1 MKKAFFLSILFLFVM
16 VESIAQR
23 QAVNNDIIIVDVT
36 KSYSQKKEL
45 ILQDFMDVEYVALE
59 TNDEFVNQGVV
70 LDVGRELILVRN
82 RIDDGNIFVYDRK
95 GKALRKINC
104 KGQSGKEYINN
115 YSVILDEDNKEMFV
129 CDRGK
134 IIVYDF
140 FGEFIRSIRGL
151 DNVMMFYTKIYN
163 YDKDNLIC
171 YDKDNSKIP
180 FVLISKQDGR
190 ITQEIKIPFVEKK
203 NLQQKQPIS
212 GMNVPPNIQIP
223 DGFQVGRM
231 ASALDAYRP
240 IIPYNGNW
248 ILLEFSSDTIYTF
261 LPDYNLRPIIA
272 RTPSIQSMSL
282 EVMLTLRLVTERY
295 YFMETIRNEYNFDN
309 ETGFPRTYFIY
320 DKKEKK
326 LSQYAVY
333 NGDFLNKKEIY
344 MFGFTPVKH
353 ECESWYKLET
363 NQLVEDYKKGIL
375 KGELKEIVSKLDEDD
390 NPVIMLVKHRK

>member
-272 RTPSIQSMSL
+272 RTPSIQS
-282 EVMLTLRLVTERY
+282 
-295 YFMETIRNEYNFDN
+295 ID
-309 ETGFPRTYFIY
+309 
-320 DKKEKK
+320 
-326 LSQYAVY
+326 
-333 NGDFLNKKEIY
+333 
-344 MFGFTPVKH
+344 
-353 ECESWYKLET
+353 
-363 NQLVEDYKKGIL
+363 
-375 KGELKEIVSKLDEDD
+375 
-390 NPVIMLVKHRK
+390 RKSVV